1 MNCSPTVHL
10 EKPSW
15 EVDDFCDTF
24 SLQLGPTSP
33 RKLPK
38 GEIKV
43 GTTLSLGTLITFSLQ
58 NLLGLIIFQRLDN
71 EE

>member
-1 MNCSPTVHL
+1 MNCSPTVHFK
-10 EKPSW
+10 KPPW
-15 EVDDFCDTF
+15 EVDDFSDTF

-43 GTTLSLGTLITFSLQ
+43 GT
-58 NLLGLIIFQRLDN
+58 
-71 EE
+71 

>member
-1 MNCSPTVHL
+1 MNCFPIVHF

-43 GTTLSLGTLITFSLQ
+43 GTKGILITFSLQ

-71 EE
+71 DE